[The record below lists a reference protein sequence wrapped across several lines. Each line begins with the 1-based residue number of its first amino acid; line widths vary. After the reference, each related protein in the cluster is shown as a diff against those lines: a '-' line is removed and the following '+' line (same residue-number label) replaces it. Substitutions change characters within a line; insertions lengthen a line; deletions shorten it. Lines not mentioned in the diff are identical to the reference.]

1 MTHTN
6 TAPRC
11 HGIFASPPL
20 KAATSHN
27 AEETGRIYGIFASPP
42 LKAATSHNAEETGRI
57 YMGLLD
63 RRVELD
69 EADVVS
75 FFGGNSGMA
84 ERFMTVAQEIRD
96 EVGKDTGVTLR
107 DVKRLEG
114 AWIDFSTDTG
124 GNLGE
129 VGGGGE
135 GGTGGLAREQRV
147 ARLAS
152 ANRPPSYTHAIM
164 KR

>member
-1 MTHTN
+1 MSHCLTITE
-6 TAPRC
+6 
-11 HGIFASPPL
+11 
-20 KAATSHN
+20 AATSHI
-27 AEETGRIYGIFASPP
+27 AEETGRM
-42 LKAATSHNAEETGRI
+42 

-75 FFGGNSGMA
+75 SFGGNYRMA

-114 AWIDFSTDTG
+114 AWIDFSIDTG
-124 GNLGE
+124 GDLDE
-129 VGGGGE
+129 VGGGE
-135 GGTGGLAREQRV
+135 GGRGGLAREQRV

>member
-1 MTHTN
+1 
-6 TAPRC
+6 
-11 HGIFASPPL
+11 
-20 KAATSHN
+20 
-27 AEETGRIYGIFASPP
+27 
-42 LKAATSHNAEETGRI
+42 
-57 YMGLLD
+57 MGLLD

-75 FFGGNSGMA
+75 FFGGNSRMA

-114 AWIDFSTDTG
+114 AWIDFSIDTG
-124 GNLGE
+124 GDLDE
-129 VGGGGE
+129 VGGGE
-135 GGTGGLAREQRV
+135 GGRGGLAREQRV